1 MVLIPTKLAN
11 DQEKL
16 RPATAFFVQDAAK
29 RALTHSEEVL
39 HRTQEFRDV
48 VEETVVRGV
57 EVQLNA
63 FWDIAPPLKRVL
75 DKIPQDMEGFQIQ
88 IPASEYAENPSY
100 HDHPLQYLF
109 SLLLHAEKSTY
120 QFIESQTNLLCL
132 LHEVKEACV
141 TAKAKVMENDGMDA
155 ARVEAMKSEEGA
167 RLTDDLKEKVR
178 VVQDQWVSALGET
191 VDGVKERVG
200 GYLLETGGWDESF
213 EEGGVGGV

>member
-1 MVLIPTKLAN
+1 VLVPYKLAG
-11 DQEKL
+11 QEDKVVS
-16 RPATAFFVQDAAK
+16 AKAFFEDDGRK
-29 RALTHSEEVL
+29 RALAYAEEVL
-39 HRTQEFRDV
+39 RRTQEFRDV

-57 EVQLNA
+57 EVQLSA

-75 DKIPQDMEGFQIQ
+75 DKIPADMEGFYIQ
-88 IPASEYAENPSY
+88 IPPSEYSENPSY

-120 QFIESQTNLLCL
+120 QFMESQTNLLCL

-141 TAKAKVMENDGMDA
+141 SAKTKAMECDGRDPS
-155 ARVEAMKSEEGA
+155 RVEEIKREEGM

-200 GYLLETGGWDESF
+200 GWLLETGGWDESF